1 MISLKQ
7 RYTEYNDRLKASGA
21 RMLSFNC
28 PACSQSIETQAATKG
43 DTWDTLSTC
52 PHCEALFMKI
62 TTYKTAKGLIPRIP
76 GKTAHQATA

>member
-76 GKTAHQATA
+76 EEPANQATA